1 MDFLDI
7 KNISER
13 FMELI
18 NPTSPEKVLEVG
30 QAIGLK
36 EGDRVLDVG
45 CGFGELLV
53 LWAEQFGIRG
63 VGVEIRAAA
72 CDRAK
77 AKIEAR
83 GLSDRLEILCQGGA
97 DYPIAPNSY
106 DVIAC
111 LGATFIW
118 DGFRGTVRH
127 LKPGLLPGGHLVIGE
142 PYWRHSQVP
151 TDIAEKEQIH
161 HEYELWEMV
170 QAESMTLKYMVRA
183 SESDWARYE
192 AGDWLGLVDW
202 LEHHPDHPDRAA
214 IREHFLREQEAYL
227 RFGREYIGW
236 AIYVLTELA
245 V

>member
-7 KNISER
+7 KNISEKYL
-13 FMELI
+13 ELI
-18 NPTSPEKVLEVG
+18 NPTSPEKVLQVG

-36 EGDRVLDVG
+36 EGDRVLDMG

-53 LWAEQFGIRG
+53 LWAERFGIRG
-63 VGVEIRAAA
+63 VGVEVRSYA
-72 CDRAK
+72 CDRARE
-77 AKIEAR
+77 KIEAR
-83 GLSDRLEILCQGGA
+83 GLADRLEIVCRGGA
-97 DYPIAPNSY
+97 DHPVPPNSY
-106 DVIAC
+106 DAIIC

-118 DGFRGTVRH
+118 DGFRGTIRH
-127 LKPGLLPGGHLVIGE
+127 LKPGLRPGGHLVIGE

-151 TDIAEKEQIH
+151 PEMAEKEKIH
-161 HEYELWEMV
+161 HEHELWKMV
-170 QAESMTLKYMVRA
+170 QEEALTLKYLVRA
-183 SESDWARYE
+183 SETDWARYE

-202 LEHHPDHPDRAA
+202 LANHPDHPDRPA

-227 RFGREYIGW
+227 RSGREYIGW